1 MTAATSNITRQL
13 PEGFEELEP
22 FVAYWAG
29 DGTAQRMAARCEA
42 SMDDIQAFYDA
53 MIARGEDAMQ
63 LVDQHPLHDL
73 PPDIATL
80 AKLLLALAQASIAV
94 ELHGQ
99 PRAPDVPYPNS
110 MRMVRSTAPFG

>member
-1 MTAATSNITRQL
+1 MTATAEMARQL

-29 DGTAQRMAARCEA
+29 ESTADRMAARCEA
-42 SMDDIQAFYDA
+42 DMDDIQAFYDA
-53 MIARGEDAMQ
+53 MIARGEDAMR
-63 LVDQHPLHDL
+63 LIGEHPLHDL
-73 PPDIATL
+73 PADVATL
-80 AKLLLALAQASIAV
+80 TRLLLALAQASIAV